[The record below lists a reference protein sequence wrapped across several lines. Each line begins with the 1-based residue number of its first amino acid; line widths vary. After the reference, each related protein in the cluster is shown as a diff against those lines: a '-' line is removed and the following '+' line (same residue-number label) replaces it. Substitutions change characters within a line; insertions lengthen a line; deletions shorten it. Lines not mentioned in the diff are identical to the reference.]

1 VARDRILSVEIGR
14 DPGLVEGP
22 TTGGIGALQGA
33 ALTLGAL
40 LGTGVIS
47 LPALAAEAAGP
58 ASLVAWGLLIVVS
71 VAFAASFTALGSRF
85 PDGGGVTTYVR
96 RAFGDR
102 ASTAVGW
109 SFYLTIPIGAP
120 VAAGFAAH
128 YVADALDRGRGTA
141 LLVTAMVLVAVTL
154 VNWFGIEASAR
165 TQLVIAGVLAVVLV
179 VVIVLSLPHARA
191 GNLTPFAPH
200 GVGGIGRAAAMLVW
214 AFVGW
219 EIMASLSGRYHTPGR
234 DIARAAAGAL
244 GVVTVL
250 YVGIAFCTVAVLGS
264 SPGRAPLSDLLV
276 IGVGEAARPAMTVVA
291 LLLTIATI
299 NTYFAGAAE
308 MGASL
313 ARDGSLPAYLAVRAG
328 PGAVPRRSLAV
339 VALTGLATTGLLAVL
354 GRDTDATLL
363 LTTAT
368 FALVYLAGTAAAVVL
383 LDGWGRVAGVLAVL
397 ASAGLVAAT
406 GWRVLVPLAVGCL
419 GVVWARRR
427 GRVMPAT

>member
-1 VARDRILSVEIGR
+1 MR
-14 DPGLVEGP
+14 
-22 TTGGIGALQGA
+22 GIGSLQGA

-58 ASLVAWGLLIVVS
+58 ASLVAWGVLLLVS

-109 SFYLTIPIGAP
+109 AFYLTIPVGAP

-128 YVADALDRGRGTA
+128 YVADALGRGRGTA
-141 LLVTAMVLVAVTL
+141 LVVTALILVVVTL

-165 TQLVIAGVLAVVLV
+165 TQLVIAGVLALVLV

-191 GNLTPFAPH
+191 DNLTPFAPH
-200 GVGGIGRAAAMLVW
+200 GVGGIGKAVAMLVW

-219 EIMASLSGRYHTPGR
+219 EIMASLSGRYHSPGR

-244 GVVTVL
+244 AVVSVL
-250 YVGIAFCTVAVLGS
+250 YVGIAFCTVAVLGPA
-264 SPGRAPLSDLLV
+264 PGPAPLSDLLV
-276 IGVGEAARPAMTVVA
+276 IGTGEVARPAMTVVA
-291 LLLTIATI
+291 VLLTIATI

-313 ARDGSLPAYLAVRAG
+313 ARDGSLPAFLAVRSG
-328 PGAVPRRSLAV
+328 PGAVPRRALGV
-339 VALTGLATTGLLAVL
+339 VAVTGLATTAVLAVL

-363 LTTAT
+363 VTTAT
-368 FALVYLAGTAAAVVL
+368 FSLVYVAGTAAAVRL
-383 LDGWGRVAGVLAVL
+383 LRGWGRATAVVSALVASV
-397 ASAGLVAAT
+397 GLVAVT
-406 GWRVLVPLAVGCL
+406 GWVVLLPAAVGAL
-419 GVVWARRR
+419 GVLWVQARRPR
-427 GRVMPAT
+427 AARVG

>member
-1 VARDRILSVEIGR
+1 MEIGR
-14 DPGLVEGP
+14 DPDVAVR
-22 TTGGIGALQGA
+22 GIGAVQGA

-58 ASLVAWGLLIVVS
+58 ASLIAWGVLLLVS
-71 VAFAASFTALGSRF
+71 MAFAASFTALGSRF

-109 SFYLTIPIGAP
+109 AFYLTIPVGAP

-128 YVADALDRGRGTA
+128 YVADALGRGRGTA
-141 LLVTAMVLVAVTL
+141 LVVTALILVVVTL

-165 TQLVIAGVLAVVLV
+165 TQLVIAGVLALVLV

-191 GNLTPFAPH
+191 DNLTPFAPE
-200 GVGGIGRAAAMLVW
+200 GVGGIGKAVAMLVW

-219 EIMASLSGRYHTPGR
+219 EIMASLSGRYHSPGR

-244 GVVTVL
+244 AVVSVL
-250 YVGIAFCTVAVLGS
+250 YIGIAFCTVAVLGPA
-264 SPGRAPLSDLLV
+264 PGPAPLSDLLV
-276 IGVGEAARPAMTVVA
+276 IGTGEGARPAMTVVA
-291 LLLTIATI
+291 VLLTIATI

-313 ARDGSLPAYLAVRAG
+313 ARDGSLPAFLAVRSG
-328 PGAVPRRSLAV
+328 PGAVPRRALGLVAV
-339 VALTGLATTGLLAVL
+339 TGLATTAVLGLL

-363 LTTAT
+363 
-368 FALVYLAGTAAAVVL
+368 
-383 LDGWGRVAGVLAVL
+383 
-397 ASAGLVAAT
+397 
-406 GWRVLVPLAVGCL
+406 
-419 GVVWARRR
+419 
-427 GRVMPAT
+427 